1 MRNTEAYKSLH
12 ERMLDEIR
20 NAGPSGPITE
30 VRSAPVEPSGD
41 DETFLM
47 VAGTQSA
54 VMGIRGLRDD
64 LLIPYLN
71 DLIHISRAI
80 NQRVASMKD

>member
-1 MRNTEAYKSLH
+1 MTKPMNSTDTYHAKHVQLVQ
-12 ERMLDEIR
+12 
-20 NAGPSGPITE
+20 E

-54 VMGIRGLRDD
+54 VMGILGLRDD